1 MSQPSLDHREFR
13 MPAEWEEHEGTWLQW
28 PHEDSHRGHQFKL
41 ERTWLDMLTTLQKH
55 ETVHV
60 LVKDERRREHFE
72 RQLEHYAISGDN
84 VDPHVIPNDD
94 VWARDN
100 GPIFVVNDK
109 GQLAITHWI
118 FNGWGGRFEH
128 QEDARVPSRIG
139 EALSLS
145 VFKAPLITEGGAI
158 EVNGQGTLMAT
169 RSSIINPNRS
179 PEKSQEEIEELLKI
193 YLGVKHFIW
202 LSGAPPEA
210 CESWG
215 DSTDFHIDIA
225 ARFVNET
232 TVLYQWTDDQ
242 NDPRYPYFKKHLEE
256 LRAATTESGKSLTL
270 VPLPSPRN
278 GVLRIS
284 QDPRWYGSNVLTDAA
299 YMNYYVANGV
309 VLVPVFGNADDQKGK
324 EIIGEMFPGREVVGI
339 DAVSLTEEGGAMHCV
354 TQQQPRV

>member
-1 MSQPSLDHREFR
+1 MNQPQLDHREFR

-28 PHEDSHRGHQFKL
+28 PHEDSHLGHQIKL
-41 ERTWLDMLTTLQKH
+41 ERSWLDMLTALQKH

-60 LVKDERRREHFE
+60 LVKDDRRRKHFE
-72 RQLEHYAISGDN
+72 HQLEHYAISRES
-84 VDPHVIPNDD
+84 VDLHVIASND

-109 GQLAITHWI
+109 RQLAITHWI
-118 FNGWGGRFEH
+118 FNGWGGRFDHE
-128 QEDARVPSRIG
+128 EDARVPSRIG
-139 EALSLS
+139 EALSLP
-145 VFKAPLITEGGAI
+145 VFETPLVTEGGAI
-158 EVNGQGTLMAT
+158 EVNGNGTLMAT

-179 PEKSQEEIEELLKI
+179 PDKSQKEIEELLKS

-215 DSTDFHIDIA
+215 DTTDFHIDIA
-225 ARFVNET
+225 ARFANEST
-232 TVLYQWTDDQ
+232 ILYQWTDDQ

-256 LRAATTESGKSLTL
+256 LRTATTESGKSLTL
-270 VPLPSPRN
+270 VPQPSPRN

-284 QDPRWYGSNVLTDAA
+284 QDSRWYGSNVLTDAA

-309 VLVPVFGNADDQKGK
+309 VLVPVFGNVDDQKGK
-324 EIIGEMFPGREVVGI
+324 GIIGELFPGREVVGI

-354 TQQQPRV
+354 TQQQPKV